1 MTIYLSTDSDG
12 GDVQGIGAMVQTQL
26 FAKALS
32 QLFNCNYIFR
42 GFKNFTHYQYFDIT
56 QERFMDDINHFFNLY
71 ENETLQIEKIKITT
85 LEEFFIHISNL
96 NRNLEIELEPSLVM
110 QLGQQYL
117 EEFEKHGFIKQIKN
131 KFNLKQEKQKD
142 DFIIAI
148 HIRKFTKT
156 DCDPSSFRDYFSKE
170 KEEYYL
176 NLVDGLREKY
186 KSKNPKF
193 QIYSQGSIEDFSF
206 LKAEDTSFFIEEYPL
221 DSFEKMLYSDVFVMA
236 NSSLSYIVHL
246 LRDKITYCK
255 TGFYHKTYENLKMF
269 IGYDGLI

>member
-12 GDVQGIGAMVQTQL
+12 GDIQGIGAMVQTQL

>member
-176 NLVDGLREKY
+176 NLVDGLRETY

-193 QIYSQGSIEDFSF
+193 QIYSQGSIEDFNF

-221 DSFEKMLYSDVFVMA
+221 NSFEKMLYSDVFVMA